1 MDKDHFKEI
10 IRFLR
15 FDHITKRLER
25 LMSDK
30 FAMASALWYP
40 FIENSAS
47 YYKTGVNLT
56 VDEQLP
62 PSKARFPFIQY
73 IPCKPD
79 KFRIKF
85 WLLVCTNSIYV
96 LNSFPY
102 TGADSERPS
111 SQTVYEHLVMNLIQP
126 LMVEGRTVTIDRYF
140 STVKLCGGLKP

>member
-1 MDKDHFKEI
+1 MPVWSEELSFEYFMVPPFFSLIMDKDHFKEI

-15 FDHITKRLER
+15 FDHITERLER
-25 LMSDK
+25 LKSDK

-85 WLLVCTNSIYV
+85 
-96 LNSFPY
+96 
-102 TGADSERPS
+102 
-111 SQTVYEHLVMNLIQP
+111 
-126 LMVEGRTVTIDRYF
+126 
-140 STVKLCGGLKP
+140 